1 LLGRYP
7 YHLPSAS
14 GERSAQAT
22 LQDSLTRLDE
32 AVLGWRADPAG
43 ENWKAVEAAFGAVW
57 QAMDRAAAVPN
68 PIFDAQRRVYESL
81 GVTVVPVPM
90 FPTGEGG
97 LHCLVLQ

>member
-1 LLGRYP
+1 MLAAVIVVGLLAVAGR
-7 YHLPSAS
+7 
-14 GERSAQAT
+14 
-22 LQDSLTRLDE
+22 
-32 AVLGWRADPAG
+32 
-43 ENWKAVEAAFGAVW
+43 VEVAFGAVW
-57 QAMDRAAAVPN
+57 QAMDRAAAAPN